1 MDIFLN
7 DTFFNPTKGALSLSQ
22 VLDEMVGYIQEKP
35 HYKYEVIVGC
45 DSSPSEEPTFPVAI
59 VVLRKGEGGR
69 FFLKKVHYQ
78 PTIKRF
84 YNIHDRILEEVWLS
98 CQLALWLRENFAT
111 RVKQEKN
118 AVQYQFEYIHADVG
132 ENGLTRDMIKEVV
145 GLIRGNGFE
154 ARIKPQ
160 SFAASS
166 VADRYS

>member
-1 MDIFLN
+1 MLL
-7 DTFFNPTKGALSLSQ
+7 PE
-22 VLDEMVGYIQEKP
+22 VLDEMVRYIQEKP
-35 HYKYEVIVGC
+35 HRKYEVVVGC

-59 VVLRKGEGGR
+59 VILRKGEGGR

-98 CQLALWLRENFAT
+98 CQLALWLRENFAA

>member
-1 MDIFLN
+1 MLL
-7 DTFFNPTKGALSLSQ
+7 PQ
-22 VLDEMVGYIQEKP
+22 VLDEMVKYMQEKP
-35 HYKYEVIVGC
+35 HRKYEVVVGC

-59 VVLRKGEGGR
+59 VMLRKGEGGR

-84 YNIHDRILEEVWLS
+84 YNTHDRILEEVWLS
-98 CQLALWLRENFAT
+98 CQLALWLRENFAV

-118 AVQYQFEYIHADVG
+118 APQYQFEYIHADVG